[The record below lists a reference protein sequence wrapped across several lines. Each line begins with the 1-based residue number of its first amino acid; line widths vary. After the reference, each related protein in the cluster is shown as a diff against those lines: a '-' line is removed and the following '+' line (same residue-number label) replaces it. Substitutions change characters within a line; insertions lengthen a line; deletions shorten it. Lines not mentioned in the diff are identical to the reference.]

1 MAIVV
6 GAACRVTGRKGAL
19 LRAEAALTSALECTL
34 PSASEVTVLEV
45 TKLADGTAR
54 AKVASDLGTGFM
66 SCKLLEPVAVHGAE
80 FARPVRV
87 LGLHGGGASA
97 KVMEYQTLAV
107 RKELGERATWEFL
120 DGTRPWESEV
130 DPMLKMMFDG
140 GPFHGWYGVEDDGDP
155 ERPYNDRLFDEAVN
169 FTYTE
174 VRKGILRV
182 EDYIRNRGPFDV
194 LVGFSQGTIISTLV
208 TAAALQRGESPSW
221 RGNVLVCASPGV
233 FVLSVSMAADEYPT
247 LFKV

>member
-107 RKELGERATWEFL
+107 RKELGFDTCMSTGLAGRYPLLLPQGRGSGQVPQALGFGRSSLRHHATS
-120 DGTRPWESEV
+120 G
-130 DPMLKMMFDG
+130 
-140 GPFHGWYGVEDDGDP
+140 
-155 ERPYNDRLFDEAVN
+155 AV
-169 FTYTE
+169 
-174 VRKGILRV
+174 GHL
-182 EDYIRNRGPFDV
+182 P
-194 LVGFSQGTIISTLV
+194 
-208 TAAALQRGESPSW
+208 
-221 RGNVLVCASPGV
+221 
-233 FVLSVSMAADEYPT
+233 
-247 LFKV
+247 